1 MALKT
6 TIAQIEEVQEAI
18 TEVMTSQELDQP
30 GDNGRV
36 VRARLSALTK
46 REEILLS
53 RYHREQGRGLTKNI
67 GIPGRR

>member
-6 TIAQIEEVQEAI
+6 TLEQLEEVQEAI

-36 VRARLSALTK
+36 VRARLSALSK
-46 REEILLS
+46 REEMLLA
-53 RYHREQGRGLTKNI
+53 RYRCERGRGLTVNI
-67 GIPGRR
+67 GTPGRR